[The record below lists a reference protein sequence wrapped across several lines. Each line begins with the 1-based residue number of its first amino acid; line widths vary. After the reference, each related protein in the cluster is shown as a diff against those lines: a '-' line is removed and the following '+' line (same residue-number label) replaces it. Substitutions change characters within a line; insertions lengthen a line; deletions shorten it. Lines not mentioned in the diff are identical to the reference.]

1 LKEPALIEL
10 LAVSKKYGAL
20 QVLNDI
26 TMRFLDGEV
35 TAVLGPSGAGKSTP
49 IRCINCLEQLSGGD
63 ILVDGKSVRERR
75 NMREIQKQC
84 SMVFQQFN
92 LYPHLTALD
101 NITLAPMHV
110 LKLGREAARQRAH
123 ELLAMVGLADKGGR
137 YPAELSGGEQQR
149 VGICRAL
156 AMQPRHLLLDEVTSA
171 IDPEM
176 TTEVLR
182 VIEKLAAQGTTMVLV
197 THEIDFARRVAS
209 RIAFVE
215 RGRLI
220 KHESSVDFFGN
231 QSDERISRFI
241 QKMKL

>member
-1 LKEPALIEL
+1 MIEL
-10 LAVSKKYGAL
+10 QAISKSYGAL
-20 QVLNDI
+20 QVLSDVSV
-26 TMRFLDGEV
+26 RFLDGEV
-35 TAVLGPSGAGKSTP
+35 TAVLGPSGAGKSTL
-49 IRCINCLEQLSGGD
+49 IRCINCLERLSGGD

-75 NMREIQKQC
+75 NVREIQKQC

-101 NITLAPMHV
+101 NITLAPVHV
-110 LKLGREAARQRAH
+110 LGLEREAARQRAR
-123 ELLAMVGLADKGGR
+123 ELLAMVGLADKEGR

-156 AMQPRHLLLDEVTSA
+156 AMRPRHLLLDEVTSA

-197 THEIDFARRVAS
+197 THEIDFARRVAN
-209 RIAFVE
+209 RIAFIE

-220 KHESSVDFFGN
+220 KHESAADFFGN
-231 QSDERISRFI
+231 QGDERISRFI
-241 QKMKL
+241 QKMKH